1 MTMADRIVVMNGGRI
16 EQIGAPLELYDRPV
30 NRFVASFIGSP
41 AMSFI
46 SGTYRR
52 NSLGAAI
59 ELADGGLLPVNPVD
73 APDGT
78 VVDVG
83 IRPENYVL
91 LDNGPLQFQ
100 TEVVETTGPET
111 HVFGR
116 IAGAEVRCV
125 FRLRLDPAPGTVLR
139 LGAEP
144 GHIHIFDAT
153 TGLRL
158 PSTATVQ

>member
-1 MTMADRIVVMNGGRI
+1 MNGGRI

-46 SGTYRR
+46 SGIYRHDGA
-52 NSLGAAI
+52 GAAI
-59 ELADGGLLPVNPVD
+59 EFGDGARLPVHAVEAADG
-73 APDGT
+73 T
-78 VVDVG
+78 RVDVG
-83 IRPENYVL
+83 IRPENYL
-91 LDNGPLQFQ
+91 LVENGPLPFE

-116 IAGAEVRCV
+116 IGAEEVRCV

-139 LGAEP
+139 LAAEP
-144 GHIHIFDAT
+144 EHIHLFDAT
-153 TGLRL
+153 TGMRL
-158 PSTATVQ
+158 GPIVPVQ